1 LESLSELDESVLQ
14 RRGRGGAGI
23 GHVAVVL

>member
-14 RRGRGGAGI
+14 RRGRGGAGV
-23 GHVAVVL
+23 GHGSVGI